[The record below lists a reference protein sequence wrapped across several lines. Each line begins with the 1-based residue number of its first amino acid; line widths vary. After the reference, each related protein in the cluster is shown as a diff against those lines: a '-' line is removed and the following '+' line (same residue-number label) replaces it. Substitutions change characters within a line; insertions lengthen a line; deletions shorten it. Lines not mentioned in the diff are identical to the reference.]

1 MKTDLLQWICC
12 PRCRRELTMTVTR
25 GDAVTVTDGTL
36 ACTECGAAYP
46 IVRGVPR
53 FVGSDGYVGTFS
65 YEWNKWSRVQFDPA
79 NGRRESEETFTE
91 KTGFTPDDLGGKLV
105 LDVGCGAGRF
115 LEVASR
121 WGARAIGIDFSFAV
135 EASQAN
141 LGERPNV
148 DVIQADVFHLP
159 FRDAVFDA
167 IFSIGVLHHTRD
179 TREAFLSLP
188 RHLKEGGAIAVWL
201 YYYTDQLYNR
211 ATDFWRRLLRPLPNW
226 AIYAWSWLLCAL
238 FSELYCR
245 PFMSRRPWLTLR
257 RVLPVN
263 THPDWHWRVL
273 DTFDWYSPAYQ
284 DKGCS
289 VERVVGWCEESD
301 LRGVEV
307 LDCPTAIRARRD
319 VEGRLPLLRLDFP
332 NLVSRRIVIFGAGAA
347 GRQAGELLRAL
358 GLGARVV
365 AVCDNSASKHGM
377 IVEGKVVQAFE
388 ALPREGYDFVL
399 IASAPGRV
407 AIAAQLEASGLVPR
421 HDFISLGLLLCCR
434 PLLEQ
439 PVGEAA

>member
-1 MKTDLLQWICC
+1 MKTDLLQWLCC
-12 PRCRRELTMTVTR
+12 PRCRRELIMAVTTGDTATVTE
-25 GDAVTVTDGTL
+25 GTL
-36 ACTECGAAYP
+36 TCTGCDTAYP

-53 FVGSDGYVGTFS
+53 FVGGDGYVGTFS

-91 KTGFTPDDLGGKLV
+91 KTGFTPDDLRGKLV

-115 LEVASR
+115 LEVASS

-167 IFSIGVLHHTRD
+167 IFSLGVLHHTRD

-188 RHLKEGGAIAVWL
+188 RHLKEGGEIAVWL

-211 ATDFWRRLLRPLPNW
+211 ATDFWRRLLRPLPNA
-226 AIYAWSWLLCAL
+226 AIYAWSWLVCVL
-238 FSELYCR
+238 FSELYR
-245 PFMSRRPWLTLR
+245 LPFMGRQPWYNLR

-273 DTFDWYSPAYQ
+273 DTFDWYSPVFQ
-284 DKGCS
+284 DKDCS
-289 VERVVGWCEESD
+289 PERVVSWCREGG
-301 LRGVEV
+301 LRGVE
-307 LDCPTAIRARRD
+307 I
-319 VEGRLPLLRLDFP
+319 LDFP
-332 NLVSRRIVIFGAGAA
+332 TSIRAVRDVAGRRPLVTSLPEFRGKRLLVFGAGAA
-347 GRQAGELLRAL
+347 GRQAFERLRLLDMATQ
-358 GLGARVV
+358 VV
-365 AVCDNSASKHGM
+365 AVCDNDPAKAGTTF
-377 IVEGKVVQAFE
+377 EGVPVRAF
-388 ALPREGYDFVL
+388 ADVPRDAYDHVI
-399 IASAPGRV
+399 IASAPGLP
-407 AIAAQLEASGLVPR
+407 AISTQLRDAGLVER
-421 HDFISLGLLLCCR
+421 RDFFSLGFIENWG
-434 PLLEQ
+434 PLLRL
-439 PVGEAA
+439 VTAGG